1 MIGMLKSTHAFRYA
15 AAAVF
20 VALLQ
25 TGVLGYQISQ
35 HALILRHGQEVL
47 LKSLPVDPRDLLR
60 GEYVILNYDISTIE
74 PVLLV
79 GERPGMTGSQRL
91 WVRIAPQPDGF
102 WAVQQASFQQL
113 PPVDKTVV
121 LLTQPFTYDAN
132 NEYSLNVQYGIER
145 FYVPEG
151 EGKAL
156 EDARNDAQV
165 SVAVRVDKDG
175 AAQIRRLLVDG
186 QPVFEEALY

>member
-79 GERPGMTGSQRL
+79 GERPDMTGSQRL
-91 WVRIAPQPDGF
+91 WVRIA
-102 WAVQQASFQQL
+102 
-113 PPVDKTVV
+113 
-121 LLTQPFTYDAN
+121 
-132 NEYSLNVQYGIER
+132 R
-145 FYVPEG
+145 
-151 EGKAL
+151 
-156 EDARNDAQV
+156 
-165 SVAVRVDKDG
+165 
-175 AAQIRRLLVDG
+175 
-186 QPVFEEALY
+186 